1 MKTCPVRNCI
11 LVLVATGWQTIAE
24 TPQLAWQQ
32 VHPQPAGHA
41 EYLNALAHADGRF
54 VAVGGTPFSLGG
66 PIGSATVLSSTDG
79 SQWHTSLTN
88 LDRQLSS
95 VAFGA
100 GQWVVCGDD
109 GLLFTS
115 PDTTN
120 WIDRTFPSTSH
131 DLGNLVYG
139 AGRFIT
145 FAAFRDLLYQSTNG
159 ANWTTL
165 EVPGLS
171 QVQRA
176 RYLNGIFL
184 AGGTNGNVLISTNGL
199 NWEVR
204 ETPTDSWIGS
214 IAFGKGRYV
223 AGGHECLLYSLDA
236 LTWKVVPVPMTVWDI
251 TYAGGWFMAIGSNPT
266 RMLVSADGAYWEV
279 PSSIPAA
286 VYGLENLACVQS
298 TVVVAA
304 GVDLHRGSVTD
315 PPNYRMKLHVLGTH
329 QLEFWSEPGFDYRLE
344 RSSDLITWDSASE
357 WQGGNGDY
365 LLWGWNEPSTSPGFW
380 RTAIRPS
387 P

>member
-1 MKTCPVRNCI
+1 MKTCSMRNCI
-11 LVLVATGWQTIAE
+11 LVLAATGWQTIAE
-24 TPQLAWQQ
+24 TPQLAWQH
-32 VHPQPAGHA
+32 VHPQPGGHA
-41 EYLNALAHADGRF
+41 EYLNGLAHADGRF
-54 VAVGGTPFSLGG
+54 VAVGGTPFYLGG
-66 PIGSATVLSSTDG
+66 PVGSATVLSSPDG
-79 SQWHTSLTN
+79 SHWHTSLTN
-88 LDRQLSS
+88 LNRQLSS

-139 AGRFIT
+139 AGRFIA

-171 QVQRA
+171 QVQQA

-223 AGGHECLLYSLDA
+223 AGGHECLLYSFDA

-251 TYAGGWFMAIGSNPT
+251 AYAGGWFMAIGSNPT

-286 VYGLENLACVQS
+286 VYGLEKLASAQS
-298 TVVVAA
+298 TVVVATE
-304 GVDLHRGSVTD
+304 VNLHRAGVTD
-315 PPNYRMKLHVLGTH
+315 PPNYRLKLHVLGAH
-329 QLEFWSEPGFDYRLE
+329 QLEFWGEPGFDYHLE
-344 RSSDLITWDSASE
+344 SSSDLITWDSASE
-357 WQGGNGDY
+357 WLGGTGDY
-365 LLWGWNEPSTSPGFW
+365 LLWDWNGPSTSTGFW